1 MAARELGRAVAGT
14 SYRRPGVLSAEVE
27 PSDLDQADPSGDAL
41 GRAHDEVDAQR
52 EEAFD
57 QAEDARAARSFW
69 RELPFLIVIA
79 LTLAVLL
86 KTFVIQ
92 AFFIPSSSMEDTLQ
106 INDRVVVSKLSYR
119 LGDIDR
125 GDVVVFD
132 DPRRL
137 SGSSD
142 DSLPEAVVRNLAES
156 IGLSTPQSEFIKR
169 VIALEGET
177 VEIRNGTV
185 FVDGEVVDEPY
196 VKPLGWRANFGPEE
210 VPEDHVFVMGDH
222 RSVSRDSRSFGP
234 IPTEDIVGRAV
245 AVIWPPA
252 NWGGL

>member
-1 MAARELGRAVAGT
+1 MN
-14 SYRRPGVLSAEVE
+14 
-27 PSDLDQADPSGDAL
+27 PSDLDHADSDGDAL
-41 GRAHDEVDAQR
+41 GRAHDDVDAQR
-52 EEAFD
+52 DEAFD

-69 RELPFLIVIA
+69 RELPILMAVA
-79 LTLAVLL
+79 LTLAVVL

-119 LGDIDR
+119 LGGIDR
-125 GDVVVFD
+125 GDVIVFD

-137 SGSSD
+137 AGSSD
-142 DSLPEAVVRNLAES
+142 ESVFQAVVRNLAES
-156 IGLSTPQSEFIKR
+156 IGISTPESEFIKR

-185 FVDGEVVDEPY
+185 LVDGAVVDEPY
-196 VKPLGWRANFGPEE
+196 VKPPGWAANFGPET
-210 VPEDHVFVMGDH
+210 VPRDHVFVMGDY
-222 RSVSRDSRSFGP
+222 RSVSRDSRVFGS
-234 IPTEDIVGRAV
+234 IPTDDIVGRAV

>member
-1 MAARELGRAVAGT
+1 MK
-14 SYRRPGVLSAEVE
+14 
-27 PSDLDQADPSGDAL
+27 PSDLDQADPNGDAL
-41 GRAHDEVDAQR
+41 GRAHDDVDAQR

-69 RELPFLIVIA
+69 RELPILIVVA
-79 LTLAVLL
+79 LALAVVL

-106 INDRVVVSKLSYR
+106 INDRVVVSKLAYR
-119 LGDIDR
+119 LGDIGH

-142 DSLPEAVVRNLAES
+142 ESIISAVLRNLAES
-156 IGLSTPQSEFIKR
+156 IGVATPESEFIKR

-185 FVDGEVVDEPY
+185 LVDGEVLDEPY
-196 VKPLGWRANFGPEE
+196 VKPLDWRATFGPEE
-210 VPEDHVFVMGDH
+210 VPADHVFVMGDH

-234 IPTEDIVGRAV
+234 VPTEDIVGRAV

-252 NWGGL
+252 SWGGL